1 MPIDPIF
8 LHKKYATSEKA
19 LKIVLGHCQA
29 VTNKALKIAKKF
41 SEADLDFVYE
51 AAMLHDIGVYFVHA
65 PKIFCFGEQPYLT
78 HIIIGSHILQKEGLP
93 KHAKVAETH
102 TGVGITKEDVISKKL
117 PIPAKD
123 YIPTTLEEK
132 IISYADLFFSKSNI
146 DNLDQ
151 EASFEEIESELIRHG
166 EEKLVIFAEWR
177 KMFE

>member
-1 MPIDPIF
+1 MPINPVS
-8 LHKKYATSEKA
+8 LHEKYATSAEA
-19 LKIVLGHCQA
+19 LRIVLSHCQA
-29 VTNKALKIAKKF
+29 VTDKALRIAQKF
-41 SEADLDFVYE
+41 PEVDVDFIYE
-51 AAMLHDIGVYFVHA
+51 AAMLHDIGVYFVQA
-65 PKIFCFGEQPYLT
+65 PKIFCFGEQPYLA

-117 PIPAKD
+117 PIPAKN

-146 DNLDQ
+146 DNLYQ
-151 EASFEEIESELIRHG
+151 ETSFEDVESELIKHG
-166 EEKLVIFAEWR
+166 QEKLIIFAEWQ